1 MKVVYNWLKEFVD
14 VTASPA
20 ELRARLSLAGLAVD
34 SIEETAA
41 GPVLDAEVTA
51 NRPDWLG
58 HLGIAREVAAIY
70 RLPLKPLHPKLK
82 ESAAKA
88 ADATRVEIA
97 APDLCGRFTARVL
110 RGVKVQ
116 PSPDWLRQGLEA
128 IGEKS
133 INNVVDV
140 SNYVMFELG
149 HPLHAFDLD
158 QLQEQRIVVRRAKPG
173 EKIRTLDGAERTLT
187 KDMSVVADA
196 ARAVGIGGVMGGA
209 ETEISFSTRNVL
221 IECAWFDPVSVRRAA
236 KALGLR
242 TEASYRF
249 ERGADPEMAELASRR
264 AAELIQQVGGGELLA
279 GVVDVYPQRT
289 SEKKIELSREELLRV
304 MGADVPDRD
313 VEAILG
319 ALGFHPVRVDVNRGS
334 DGSIAAVW
342 ECRQVSWRQDVT
354 RGIDLIEEVA
364 RHYGYDKFPPR
375 LPPAKLPAHRLPH
388 AEAQDRLRERL
399 VALGYQEIV
408 EIPIV
413 DTQRNELFRPENL
426 APAVIGNPLAEDASV
441 MRSTGTVSMLRAIE
455 WNLNHGQRDLRL
467 FEIGKTYELRDGEPV
482 ETQVLTLGATGMA
495 QEKTIHEAAREF
507 SFADLKGDLDR
518 IGELAGGFTWQLGG
532 PQWLTASRAARLSL
546 STQGGSWSVTVG
558 ANSGPSADVDTRST
572 TLPGPYF
579 AVAGQ
584 LARRI
589 AELYKFRQ
597 DVFVAELK
605 LESLVT
611 SVETA
616 AAARRFKPL
625 PRFPAVERDFSLVLS
640 DGVTFTNVAETIRSL
655 QIAELESIEAAD
667 RLTYAEMKELIGK
680 DLEPEL
686 AKVFKPGT
694 YTLMIRVKFQ
704 SAQATFTDAQLND
717 LSARIVAALQ
727 ANLGATLRAN

>member
-20 ELRARLSLAGLAVD
+20 DLRARLSLAGVAVD

-51 NRPDWLG
+51 NRPDCLG

-70 RLPLKPLHPKLK
+70 RLPLKPLHPKPK
-82 ESAAKA
+82 ESAERA

-116 PSPDWLRQGLEA
+116 PSPDWLRRGLEA
-128 IGEKS
+128 IDEKS

-140 SNYVMFELG
+140 TNYVMFELG
-149 HPLHAFDLD
+149 HPLHAFDFD
-158 QLQEQRIVVRRAKPG
+158 KLQEHRIVVRRAKPG
-173 EKIRTLDGAERTLT
+173 EKIRTLDGAERALT
-187 KDMSVVADA
+187 KDMCVVADA

-209 ETEISFSTRNVL
+209 ETEISFSTRDVL
-221 IECAWFDPVSVRRAA
+221 IECAWFDPISVRRAS

-242 TEASYRF
+242 SEASYRF

-264 AAELIQQVGGGELLA
+264 AAELIQQVAGGELLA
-279 GVVDVYPQRT
+279 GVVDVYPLREPE
-289 SEKKIELSREELLRV
+289 SKIELSRKELLRV

-313 VEAILG
+313 IEAILS

-342 ECRQVSWRQDVT
+342 ECQQVSWRQDVT

-388 AEAQDRLRERL
+388 AEAQDRLRERI

-413 DTQRNELFRPENL
+413 DTQRNEFFRPENL

-455 WNLNHGQRDLRL
+455 WNLNHGQRNLRL
-467 FEIGKTYELRDGEPV
+467 FEIGKTYELRDGEPI
-482 ETQVLTLGATGMA
+482 ETQVLTLGSTGLA
-495 QEKTIHEAAREF
+495 QEKTIYEAARECG
-507 SFADLKGDLDR
+507 FADLQGDLDR
-518 IGELAGGFTWQLGG
+518 IGELAGGLAWQSGG
-532 PQWLTASRAARLSL
+532 PQWLTSSRAAQISL
-546 STQGGSWSVTVG
+546 AGKSPAS
-558 ANSGPSADVDTRST
+558 ANIG
-572 TLPGPYF
+572 
-579 AVAGQ
+579 VAGP

-589 AELYKFRQ
+589 ADIYKFRQ

-605 LESLVT
+605 LEPLVT
-611 SVETA
+611 GVEA
-616 AAARRFKPL
+616 ADAARRFKPL
-625 PRFPAVERDFSLVLS
+625 PRFPAVERDFSLVLA
-640 DGVTFTNVAETIRSL
+640 DGVSFLQVEQTIQSL
-655 QIAELESIEAAD
+655 GIAQVESIEAAD
-667 RLTYAEMKELIGK
+667 LFRGGQVPSGK
-680 DLEPEL
+680 
-686 AKVFKPGT
+686 FS
-694 YTLMIRVKFQ
+694 LMIRVKFQ
-704 SAQATFTDAQLND
+704 SAEATFTDAQLND
-717 LSARIVAALQ
+717 FSARIVAALQ
-727 ANLGATLRAN
+727 QKLGAALRATLEAPT

>member
-14 VTASPA
+14 VSASPA
-20 ELRARLSLAGLAVD
+20 DLRARLSLAGVAVD
-34 SIEETAA
+34 SIAETAA

-51 NRPDWLG
+51 NRPDCLG

-82 ESAAKA
+82 ESAEKVAG
-88 ADATRVEIA
+88 ATRVEIQ

-149 HPLHAFDLD
+149 HPLHAFDCD
-158 QLQEQRIVVRRAKPG
+158 KLQEHRVVVRRAKPG

-187 KDMSVVADA
+187 KEMCVVADA

-221 IECAWFDPVSVRRAA
+221 IECAWFDPISIRRTS

-242 TEASYRF
+242 SEASYRF

-264 AAELIQQVGGGELLA
+264 AAELIQQVAGGDLLQ
-279 GVVDVYPQRT
+279 GVVDVYPHRAP
-289 SEKKIELSREELLRV
+289 EKKIELSRKELLRV

-313 VEAILG
+313 IEAILS

-388 AEAQDRLRERL
+388 AEAQDRLRERI

-426 APAVIGNPLAEDASV
+426 VPAVIGNPLAEDASV

-455 WNLNHGQRDLRL
+455 WNLNHGQRNLRL

-495 QEKTIHEAAREF
+495 QEKTIYEAARECG
-507 SFADLKGDLDR
+507 FADLKGDLDR
-518 IGELAGGFTWQLGG
+518 IGELAAGFAWQSGG
-532 PQWLTASRAARLSL
+532 PQLLTGSRAAQISL
-546 STQGGSWSVTVG
+546 ASKSPAA
-558 ANSGPSADVDTRST
+558 ANFG
-572 TLPGPYF
+572 
-579 AVAGQ
+579 VAGQ

-589 AELYKFRQ
+589 ADIYKFRQ

-605 LESLVT
+605 LEPLVT
-611 SVETA
+611 GVEA
-616 AAARRFKPL
+616 ADAARRFKPL
-625 PRFPAVERDFSLVLS
+625 PRFPAVERDFSLVLA
-640 DGVTFTNVAETIRSL
+640 DGVSFLQVEQTIQSL
-655 QIAELESIEAAD
+655 GIAELESIEAAD
-667 RLTYAEMKELIGK
+667 LFRGGQVPAGK
-680 DLEPEL
+680 
-686 AKVFKPGT
+686 VS
-694 YTLMIRVKFQ
+694 LMIRVKFQ
-704 SAQATFTDAQLND
+704 SAEATFTDAQLND
-717 LSARIVAALQ
+717 YSARIVAALREK
-727 ANLGATLRAN
+727 LGATLRAN

>member
-20 ELRARLSLAGLAVD
+20 DLRARLSLAGVAVD

-51 NRPDWLG
+51 NRPDCLG

-70 RLPLKPLHPKLK
+70 RLPLQPLHPKLK
-82 ESAAKA
+82 ESPEKA
-88 ADATRVEIA
+88 ADATRVEIQ

-110 RGVKVQ
+110 RGVNVQ

-140 SNYVMFELG
+140 TNYVMFELG
-149 HPLHAFDLD
+149 HPLHAFDFNK
-158 QLQEQRIVVRRAKPG
+158 LQEHRIVVRRAKPG

-187 KDMSVVADA
+187 KDMCVVADA
-196 ARAVGIGGVMGGA
+196 GRAVGIGGVMGGA

-221 IECAWFDPVSVRRAA
+221 IECAWFDPISIRRTS

-242 TEASYRF
+242 SEASYRF
-249 ERGADPEMAELASRR
+249 ERGADLAMAELASQR
-264 AAELIQQVGGGELLA
+264 AAELIQQVAGGELLA
-279 GVVDVYPQRT
+279 GVVDVYPHRAPEQ
-289 SEKKIELSREELLRV
+289 KIELSRQELLRV

-313 VEAILG
+313 IEAILS
-319 ALGFHPVRVDVNRGS
+319 ALGFHPVRVDANRGS

-354 RGIDLIEEVA
+354 RSIDLIEEVA

-375 LPPAKLPAHRLPH
+375 LPPTKLPAHRLPH
-388 AEAQDRLRERL
+388 AEVQDRLRERI

-413 DTQRNELFRPENL
+413 DTQRNELFRPEGL
-426 APAVIGNPLAEDASV
+426 APAVIGNPLAEDAAV

-455 WNLNHGQRDLRL
+455 WNLNHGQRNLRL

-482 ETQVLTLGATGMA
+482 ETQVLTLGATGLA
-495 QEKTIHEAAREF
+495 QEKTICEAAREF
-507 SFADLKGDLDR
+507 GFADLKGDLDR
-518 IGELAGGFTWQLGG
+518 IGELAGGFSWQSGG
-532 PQWLTASRAARLSL
+532 PLWLTGSRAAQLSL
-546 STQGGSWSVTVG
+546 AGKSPAP
-558 ANSGPSADVDTRST
+558 ANSGV
-572 TLPGPYF
+572 
-579 AVAGQ
+579 VGQ
-584 LARRI
+584 LAKRI
-589 AELYKFRQ
+589 ADIYKFRQ

-605 LESLVT
+605 LEPLVT
-611 SVETA
+611 GVEA
-616 AAARRFKPL
+616 ANAARRFKPL
-625 PRFPAVERDFSLVLS
+625 PRFPAVERDFSLVLA
-640 DGVTFTNVAETIRSL
+640 DGVTFAQVVATIRSL

-667 RLTYAEMKELIGK
+667 LFRGGQVPAGK
-680 DLEPEL
+680 
-686 AKVFKPGT
+686 FS
-694 YTLMIRVKFQ
+694 LMIRVKFQ
-704 SAQATFTDAQLND
+704 SADATFTDAQLSD
-717 LSARIVAALQ
+717 FSARIVAALQ
-727 ANLGATLRAN
+727 QKLGAALRAI

>member
-14 VTASPA
+14 VTAPPA
-20 ELRARLSLAGLAVD
+20 DLRARLSLAGVAVD

-51 NRPDWLG
+51 NRPDCLG

-82 ESAAKA
+82 ESAEKV
-88 ADATRVEIA
+88 ADATRVEIQ

-140 SNYVMFELG
+140 TNYVMFELG
-149 HPLHAFDLD
+149 HPLHAFDFD
-158 QLQEQRIVVRRAKPG
+158 KLQEQRIVVRRAKPG

-187 KDMSVVADA
+187 KDMCVVADA
-196 ARAVGIGGVMGGA
+196 GRSVGIGGVMGGA

-221 IECAWFDPVSVRRAA
+221 IECAWFDPISIRRTS

-242 TEASYRF
+242 SEASYRF

-264 AAELIQQVGGGELLA
+264 AAELIQQVTGGELLA
-279 GVVDVYPQRT
+279 GVVDVYPHR
-289 SEKKIELSREELLRV
+289 SPEKKIELSRKELLRV

-313 VEAILG
+313 IEAILS

-388 AEAQDRLRERL
+388 AVAQDRLRERI

-413 DTQRNELFRPENL
+413 DTLRNELFRPASL
-426 APAVIGNPLAEDASV
+426 AAAVIGNPLAEDASV
-441 MRSTGTVSMLRAIE
+441 MRSTGIVSMLRAIE
-455 WNLNHGQRDLRL
+455 WNLNHGQRNLRL

-495 QEKTIHEAAREF
+495 QEKTIYEGAREF
-507 SFADLKGDLDR
+507 TFADLKGDLDR
-518 IGELAGGFTWQLGG
+518 ISELAGGFTWQSGG
-532 PQWLTASRAARLSL
+532 THWLAGSRAAQISL
-546 STQGGSWSVTVG
+546 AGKSPAP
-558 ANSGPSADVDTRST
+558 ANIG
-572 TLPGPYF
+572 
-579 AVAGQ
+579 VAGQ
-584 LARRI
+584 LVKRI
-589 AELYKFRQ
+589 AEIYKFRQ
-597 DVFVAELK
+597 DVFVAELT
-605 LESLVT
+605 LEPLVT
-611 SVETA
+611 DVEA
-616 AAARRFKPL
+616 ADAARRFKPL
-625 PRFPAVERDFSLVLS
+625 PRFPAVERDFSLVLA
-640 DGVTFTNVAETIRSL
+640 DGVKFAQVEQTIRSL
-655 QIAELESIEAAD
+655 RIDELETIEAAD
-667 RLTYAEMKELIGK
+667 LFRGGQVPVGK
-680 DLEPEL
+680 
-686 AKVFKPGT
+686 FS
-694 YTLMIRVKFQ
+694 LMIRVKFQ
-704 SAQATFTDAQLND
+704 SAEATFTDAQLND
-717 LSARIVAALQ
+717 YSARIVAALQ
-727 ANLGATLRAN
+727 EQLGAALR

>member
-20 ELRARLSLAGLAVD
+20 DLRARLSLAGVAVD

-51 NRPDWLG
+51 NRPDCLG

-70 RLPLKPLHPKLK
+70 RLPLKPLHPKPK
-82 ESAAKA
+82 ESAERA

-116 PSPDWLRQGLEA
+116 PSPDWLRRGLEA
-128 IGEKS
+128 IDEKS

-140 SNYVMFELG
+140 TNYVMFELG
-149 HPLHAFDLD
+149 HPLHAFDFD
-158 QLQEQRIVVRRAKPG
+158 KLQEHRIVVRRAKPG
-173 EKIRTLDGAERTLT
+173 EKIRTLDGAERALT
-187 KDMSVVADA
+187 KDMCVVADA

-209 ETEISFSTRNVL
+209 ETEISFSTRDVL
-221 IECAWFDPVSVRRAA
+221 IECAWFDPISVRRAS

-242 TEASYRF
+242 SEASYRF

-264 AAELIQQVGGGELLA
+264 AAELIQQVAGGELLA
-279 GVVDVYPQRT
+279 GVVDVYPLREPE
-289 SEKKIELSREELLRV
+289 SKIELSRKELLRV

-313 VEAILG
+313 IEAILS

-342 ECRQVSWRQDVT
+342 ECQQVSWRQDVT

-388 AEAQDRLRERL
+388 AEAQDRLRERI

-413 DTQRNELFRPENL
+413 DTQRNEFFRPENL

-441 MRSTGTVSMLRAIE
+441 MRSTGTVSMLRVIE
-455 WNLNHGQRDLRL
+455 WNLNHGQRNLRL
-467 FEIGKTYELRDGEPV
+467 FEIGKTYELRDGEPI
-482 ETQVLTLGATGMA
+482 ETQVLTLGSTGLA
-495 QEKTIHEAAREF
+495 QEKTIYEAAREF
-507 SFADLKGDLDR
+507 GFEDLKGDLDR
-518 IGELAGGFTWQLGG
+518 VGELAGGFAWLSGG
-532 PQWLTASRAARLSL
+532 PQWLAGSRAAQISL
-546 STQGGSWSVTVG
+546 ASKSPAA
-558 ANSGPSADVDTRST
+558 ANLG
-572 TLPGPYF
+572 
-579 AVAGQ
+579 VAGQ

-589 AELYKFRQ
+589 ADIYKFRQ

-605 LESLVT
+605 LEPLVT
-611 SVETA
+611 GVEA
-616 AAARRFKPL
+616 ADAARRFKPL
-625 PRFPAVERDFSLVLS
+625 PRFPAVERDFSLVLA
-640 DGVTFTNVAETIRSL
+640 DGVSFLQVEQTIQSL
-655 QIAELESIEAAD
+655 GIAQVESIEAAD
-667 RLTYAEMKELIGK
+667 LFRGGQVPSGK
-680 DLEPEL
+680 
-686 AKVFKPGT
+686 FS
-694 YTLMIRVKFQ
+694 LMIRVKFQ
-704 SAQATFTDAQLND
+704 SAEATFTDAQLND
-717 LSARIVAALQ
+717 FSARIVAALQ
-727 ANLGATLRAN
+727 QKLGAALRAI

>member
-20 ELRARLSLAGLAVD
+20 DLRARLSLAGVAVD

-51 NRPDWLG
+51 NRPDCLG

-70 RLPLKPLHPKLK
+70 RLPLKPLHPKLR
-82 ESAAKA
+82 ESAEKV

-140 SNYVMFELG
+140 TNYVMFELG
-149 HPLHAFDLD
+149 HPLHAFDFD
-158 QLQEQRIVVRRAKPG
+158 KLQEQRIVVRRAKPG

-187 KDMSVVADA
+187 KEMSVVADA

-209 ETEISFSTRNVL
+209 ETEISFSTRNLL
-221 IECAWFDPVSVRRAA
+221 IECAWFDPISVRRAS

-242 TEASYRF
+242 SEASYRF

-264 AAELIQQVGGGELLA
+264 AADLIQQVAGGELLA
-279 GVVDVYPQRT
+279 GVVDVYPQRAP
-289 SEKKIELSREELLRV
+289 EKKIELSRQELLRV

-313 VEAILG
+313 IEAILS
-319 ALGFHPVRVDVNRGS
+319 ALGFHPVRVDLNRGS

-388 AEAQDRLRERL
+388 AVAQDRLRERI

-426 APAVIGNPLAEDASV
+426 VPAVIGNPLAEDASV

-455 WNLNHGQRDLRL
+455 WNLNHGQRNLRL

-495 QEKTIHEAAREF
+495 QEKTIYEAAREF

-518 IGELAGGFTWQLGG
+518 IGELAGSFAWQSGG
-532 PQWLTASRAARLSL
+532 PQWLTGSRAAQISL
-546 STQGGSWSVTVG
+546 AGKSPAPASIG
-558 ANSGPSADVDTRST
+558 
-572 TLPGPYF
+572 
-579 AVAGQ
+579 VAGQ

-589 AELYKFRQ
+589 ADIYKFRQ
-597 DVFVAELK
+597 DVFVAELR
-605 LESLVT
+605 LEPFVT
-611 SVETA
+611 GVESA
-616 AAARRFKPL
+616 DAARRFKPL
-625 PRFPAVERDFSLVLS
+625 PRFPAVERDFSLLLA
-640 DGVTFTNVAETIRSL
+640 DGVAFARVVETIRSL
-655 QIAELESIEAAD
+655 SIAELESIEAAD
-667 RLTYAEMKELIGK
+667 LFRGGQVPAGK
-680 DLEPEL
+680 
-686 AKVFKPGT
+686 FS
-694 YTLMIRVKFQ
+694 LMIRVKFQ
-704 SAQATFTDAQLND
+704 SAEATFTDAQLND
-717 LSARIVAALQ
+717 YSARIVAALQ
-727 ANLGATLRAN
+727 EKLGATLRTI